1 MIPGTLL
8 KKVRKE
14 GKSEELGIQHQ
25 FHLREGFNGGVLD
38 MFKNGPS
45 LQGAG
50 FIQKR

>member
-1 MIPGTLL
+1 MIPGTLF

-25 FHLREGFNGGVLD
+25 FHLGEGFNGGVPD
-38 MFKNGPS
+38 MLKNGPS
-45 LQGAG
+45 FQGAG